1 MKVSVVMPARN
12 AASHLSVALTSLW
25 AQTRP
30 PDECIVVVG
39 PSTDAT
45 LEIVRA
51 DARLTIIEQTGTGL
65 ADARNVGV
73 AATTGDVV
81 AFLDADDEWLATK
94 TAHQLAALT
103 ELGAAA
109 LVTGQ
114 MQRVDPL
121 GREGSPA
128 PALTP
133 SGLLGRREVLDRVG
147 PFDTRFR
154 IACDTEWLMRARVAG
169 VGPTVTS
176 DVVLRKHERPDSLS
190 RDLARYRSEMLQV
203 VREASARRATP

>member
-1 MKVSVVMPARN
+1 MKVSVVIPARN
-12 AASHLSVALTSLW
+12 AAAHLPVALTSLW
-25 AQTRP
+25 TQTRV

-45 LEIVRA
+45 LEIVRT
-51 DARLTIIEQTGTGL
+51 DPRLTIIEQAGMGL

-73 AATTGDVV
+73 TATTGDAV
-81 AFLDADDEWLATK
+81 AFLDADDEWLPTK

-103 ELGAAA
+103 DLDVA
-109 LVTGQ
+109 LVAGQ
-114 MQRVDPL
+114 MLRVDPL
-121 GREGSPA
+121 GGMGSPA

-133 SGLLGRREVLDRVG
+133 SGLLGRREVFDRVG

-154 IACDTEWLMRARVAG
+154 IACDTEWLTRARDAG

-176 DVVLRKHERPDSLS
+176 DVVLRKHEHPDSLS
-190 RDLARYRSEMLQV
+190 RDLARYRTEMLQV
-203 VREASARRATP
+203 VREASARRGPP

>member
-1 MKVSVVMPARN
+1 MVIPARN
-12 AASHLSVALTSLW
+12 AAAHLPVALTSLW
-25 AQTRP
+25 AQTRA

-73 AATTGDVV
+73 AATTGDAV

-94 TAHQLAALT
+94 TAQQLAALT
-103 ELGAAA
+103 EPGAM

-114 MQRVDPL
+114 MQRVNPN
-121 GREGSPA
+121 GSVGSPA

-133 SGLLGRREVLDRVG
+133 SGLLGRREVFDRVG
-147 PFDTRFR
+147 PFDTRFQ
-154 IACDTEWLMRARVAG
+154 IACDTEWLMRARDAG
-169 VGPTVTS
+169 VGPDVTS

-190 RDLARYRSEMLQV
+190 RDLARYQSEMLLV

>member
-1 MKVSVVMPARN
+1 MKVSVVIPARN
-12 AASHLSVALTSLW
+12 AAAHLSLALTSLW
-25 AQTRP
+25 AQTRV

-51 DARLTIIEQTGTGL
+51 DARLTVIAQSGTGL

-81 AFLDADDEWLATK
+81 AFLDADDEWVPTK
-94 TAHQLAALT
+94 TARQLAALT
-103 ELGAAA
+103 DLGGPA

-121 GREGSPA
+121 GSVGSPA

-133 SGLLGRREVLDRVG
+133 SGLLGRRDVFDRVG

-154 IACDTEWLMRARVAG
+154 IACDTEWLMRARAAG
-169 VGPTVTS
+169 VGPTVTA

-190 RDLARYRSEMLQV
+190 RDLARYQAEMLQV